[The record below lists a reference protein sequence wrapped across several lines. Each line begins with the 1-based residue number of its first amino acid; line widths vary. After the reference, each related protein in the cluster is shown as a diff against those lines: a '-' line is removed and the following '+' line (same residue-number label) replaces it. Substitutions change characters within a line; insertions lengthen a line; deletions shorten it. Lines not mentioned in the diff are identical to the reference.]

1 MPQNL
6 QASTVKGTIAPTA
19 NIALVH
25 QVMDSLTRRSAGV
38 PGIGAF
44 YGQSGLGKTFAAAY
58 VCHPAGFNAVYVQ
71 CNVYDTMKSL
81 TETIGRAL
89 GLKLKGRI
97 AVMMGEVVAQLQGV
111 NRPLVFDEA
120 DVLVDTNRLELV
132 RNLHDASGVP
142 VLILGEQDL
151 PGKLRRHERFHNR
164 VLVWQPAAR
173 CNLTDLEQLA
183 KHYCPTITLA
193 PELKRRLVVETEGVT
208 RRVVTNLVAVKRWCD
223 SRAIKHADAEI
234 DIQFSGGS
242 VASPVS

>member
-25 QVMDSLTRRSAGV
+25 QVMDSLTRRAAGV

-58 VCHPAGFNAVYVQ
+58 VCHPAGFNGVYVQ

-81 TETIGRAL
+81 TETLGRAL

-97 AVMMGEVVAQLQGV
+97 AEMMGQAIEALAMS
-111 NRPLVFDEA
+111 NRPLIFDEA

-132 RNLHDASGVP
+132 RNLHDASGAA
-142 VLILGEQDL
+142 VLIIGEQDL

-164 VLVWQPAAR
+164 VLVWQPAVR
-173 CNLTDLEQLA
+173 CNLSDLDLLA
-183 KHYCPTITLA
+183 KQYCPTIGIATD
-193 PELKRRLVVETEGVT
+193 LKRRMLVETEGVT
-208 RRVVTNLVAVKRWCD
+208 RRVVTNLVNIKRWCD
-223 SRAIKHADAEI
+223 SRVLKEAPADA
-234 DIQFSGGS
+234 DVQFYTGS
-242 VASPVS
+242 APGRIA

>member
-1 MPQNL
+1 MSHNL
-6 QASTVKGTIAPTA
+6 QASTVRGQIAPTA
-19 NIALVH
+19 NIALAH
-25 QVMDSLTRRSAGV
+25 QVMDSLTKRAPGV
-38 PGIGAF
+38 PGIGAI

-58 VCHPAGFNAVYVQ
+58 ICHPAGFNGLYVQ

-81 TETIGRAL
+81 TETIGRGL

-97 AVMMGEVVAQLQGV
+97 AVMMESVVEHLQGL

-120 DVLVDTNRLELV
+120 DVLVDTSRLELV
-132 RNLHDASGVP
+132 RNLHDNSGVP
-142 VLILGEQDL
+142 ILILGEQDL

-173 CNLTDLEQLA
+173 CNLADLDQLA

-208 RRVVTNLVAVKRWCD
+208 RRIVTSLVAIKRRCD
-223 SRAIKHADAEI
+223 SHGVKVADVDAEI
-234 DIQFSGGS
+234 VAPVTSG
-242 VASPVS
+242 ATAAR